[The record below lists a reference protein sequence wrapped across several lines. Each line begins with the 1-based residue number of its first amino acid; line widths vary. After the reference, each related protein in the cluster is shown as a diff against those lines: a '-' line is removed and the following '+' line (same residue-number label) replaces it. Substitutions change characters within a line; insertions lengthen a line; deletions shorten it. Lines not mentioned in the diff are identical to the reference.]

1 MKFSQWTS
9 HAPRSG
15 GPNQSV
21 GLTNPIEDSPQRLG
35 KARQDCNACYFDLA
49 KRAPEQLDQA
59 DLGCF
64 SPRRSMRIRNPEFQ
78 LISAR
83 TLRGDS
89 MAEWFLSR
97 RDSTIVAR
105 HEHLFSVILRIL
117 LVLVV
122 VVLGCF
128 IGSTSEPLACT
139 SRQKNIRGRRGREGF
154 GGR

>member
-1 MKFSQWTS
+1 
-9 HAPRSG
+9 
-15 GPNQSV
+15 
-21 GLTNPIEDSPQRLG
+21 
-35 KARQDCNACYFDLA
+35 
-49 KRAPEQLDQA
+49 
-59 DLGCF
+59 
-64 SPRRSMRIRNPEFQ
+64 
-78 LISAR
+78 
-83 TLRGDS
+83 

-117 LVLVV
+117 LVPVVVVV